1 LKKYYLWQR
10 FIKTN
15 MEPIKPDTQG
25 NSPQEERSKEN
36 RLLII
41 VIFILAIM
49 LLLLGWQYWKQKQT
63 TVIIQQ
69 IAAAKTDSV
78 TTDLINLQ
86 AQYATLKTSDQRI
99 QDEVNSKKDTITM
112 LLQQAEKY
120 KNDPYIIAK
129 LKQETET
136 LRKIMQ
142 SYVVTID
149 SLNTL
154 NKVLTSERNVAVE
167 SLKVEKNKTV
177 KLNMEKGQLQNMIHT
192 GSMLAAT
199 SIKIEGVHFRFG
211 KKEITTDKAKKAEK
225 IKVSFTITA
234 NRIAKA
240 GGKNIYIRVITPDG
254 KELSK
259 STDESSIFDFE
270 GTKGFY
276 DAMQN
281 IDYAN
286 QEVQLVMYCESA
298 SGFIPGTYIIKL
310 YADSGEMGEGTLIF
324 K

>member
-1 LKKYYLWQR
+1 MEANKPESQR
-10 FIKTN
+10 KIPT
-15 MEPIKPDTQG
+15 
-25 NSPQEERSKEN
+25 EEKNREN

-63 TVIIQQ
+63 TIIIQQ
-69 IAAAKTDSV
+69 TAVAKTDSV
-78 TTDLINLQ
+78 TSDLINLQ
-86 AQYATLKTSDQRI
+86 AQYASLKTSDTRI
-99 QDEVNSKKDTITM
+99 QTELNSKKDTITM

-120 KNDPYIIAK
+120 KNDPYIIAR
-129 LKQETET
+129 LKKETET

-154 NKVLTSERNVAVE
+154 NKQLTTERNVAVE

-177 KLNMEKGQLQNMIHT
+177 QLNVEKSKLQTMVQN
-192 GSMLAAT
+192 GSLLAAT
-199 SIKIEGVHFRFG
+199 DIKAEGVHYRFG
-211 KKEITTDKAKKAEK
+211 KTEITTEKAKKAEK

-240 GGKNIYIRVITPDG
+240 GNKNIFVRVLTPDG

-259 STDESSIFDFE
+259 TGDETSIFSFE
-270 GTKGFY
+270 STKGFY
-276 DAMQN
+276 DALQSV
-281 IDYAN
+281 DYTN
-286 QEVQLVMYCESA
+286 QDIQLVIYCESSA
-298 SGFIPGTYIIKL
+298 GFIPGNYIIKL
-310 YADSGEMGEGTLIF
+310 YADGGEMGETTLTF

>member
-1 LKKYYLWQR
+1 
-10 FIKTN
+10 
-15 MEPIKPDTQG
+15 MEENRPEIPG
-25 NSPQEERSKEN
+25 SPKEEKDREN

-41 VIFILAIM
+41 VIFILAVM

-69 IAAAKTDSV
+69 MAVAKTDSV
-78 TTDLINLQ
+78 TSDLINLQ
-86 AQYATLKTSDQRI
+86 AQYASLKTSDQKI
-99 QDEVNSKKDTITM
+99 QDALNSKKDTITM

-120 KNDPYIIAK
+120 KNDPYIIAR
-129 LKQETET
+129 LKKETET
-136 LRKIMQ
+136 LRSIMQ

-154 NKVLTSERNVAVE
+154 NKQLTSQRNIAVE
-167 SLKVEKNKTV
+167 SLKVEKGKTV
-177 KLNMEKGQLQNMIHT
+177 KLNVEKSQLQNMIQT
-192 GSMLAAT
+192 GSMLATT
-199 SIKIEGVHFRFG
+199 SIKIEGVHYRFG

-240 GGKNIYIRVITPDG
+240 GNKNIYIRVITPDG

-259 STDESSIFDFE
+259 TTDESSIFSFE

-276 DAMQN
+276 DATQS

-286 QEVQLVMYCESA
+286 QEVQLIMYCESPT
-298 SGFIPGTYIIKL
+298 GFIPGNYIIKL
-310 YADSGEMGEGTLIF
+310 YADGGEMGEGTLLF

>member
-1 LKKYYLWQR
+1 MEANKPESQR
-10 FIKTN
+10 KVPT
-15 MEPIKPDTQG
+15 
-25 NSPQEERSKEN
+25 EEKNREN

-63 TVIIQQ
+63 TIIIQQ
-69 IAAAKTDSV
+69 TAVAKTDSV
-78 TTDLINLQ
+78 TSDLINLQ
-86 AQYATLKTSDQRI
+86 AQYASLKTSDTRI
-99 QDEVNSKKDTITM
+99 QTELNSKKDTITM

-120 KNDPYIIAK
+120 KNDPYIIAR
-129 LKQETET
+129 LKKETET

-154 NKVLTSERNVAVE
+154 NKQLTTERNVAVE

-177 KLNMEKGQLQNMIHT
+177 QLNVEKSKLQTMVQN
-192 GSMLAAT
+192 GSLLAAT
-199 SIKIEGVHFRFG
+199 DIKAEGVHYRFG
-211 KKEITTDKAKKAEK
+211 KTEITTEKAKKAEK

-240 GGKNIYIRVITPDG
+240 GNKNIFVRVLTPDG

-259 STDESSIFDFE
+259 TGDETSIFSFE
-270 GTKGFY
+270 STKGFY
-276 DAMQN
+276 DALQSV
-281 IDYAN
+281 DYTN
-286 QEVQLVMYCESA
+286 QDIQLVIYCESSA
-298 SGFIPGTYIIKL
+298 GFIPGNYIIKL
-310 YADSGEMGEGTLIF
+310 YADGGEMGETTLTF

>member
-1 LKKYYLWQR
+1 
-10 FIKTN
+10 
-15 MEPIKPDTQG
+15 MEANKPETQG
-25 NSPQEERSKEN
+25 KTPPEEKNREN

-63 TVIIQQ
+63 TIIVQQ
-69 IAAAKTDSV
+69 VAVAKTDSI
-78 TTDLINLQ
+78 TSDLINLQ
-86 AQYATLKTSDQRI
+86 AQYASLKTSDSRI
-99 QDEVNSKKDTITM
+99 QSELNSKKDTITM

-120 KNDPYIIAK
+120 KNDPYIIAR
-129 LKQETET
+129 LKKETET

-142 SYVVTID
+142 GYVVTID

-154 NKVLTSERNVAVE
+154 NKQLTVERNVAVE

-177 KLNMEKGQLQNMIHT
+177 QLNVEKSKLQTMVQN
-192 GSMLAAT
+192 GSLLAAT
-199 SIKIEGVHFRFG
+199 DIKAEGVHYRFG
-211 KKEITTDKAKKAEK
+211 KKEITTEKAKKAEK
-225 IKVSFTITA
+225 IKVSFTVTA

-240 GGKNIYIRVITPDG
+240 GNKNVFIRVITPDG

-259 STDESSIFDFE
+259 TGDESSIFSFE

-276 DAMQN
+276 DATQA
-281 IDYAN
+281 IDYTN
-286 QEVQLVMYCESA
+286 QEIQLVVYCESPT
-298 SGFIPGTYIIKL
+298 GFIPGNYIIKL
-310 YADSGEMGEGTLIF
+310 YADGGEMGETTLIF

>member
-1 LKKYYLWQR
+1 MESNKP
-10 FIKTN
+10 N
-15 MEPIKPDTQG
+15 MQENEP
-25 NSPQEERSKEN
+25 EEKNREN

-63 TVIIQQ
+63 TIIIQQ
-69 IAAAKTDSV
+69 IATAKTDSV
-78 TTDLINLQ
+78 TSDLINLQ
-86 AQYATLKTSDQRI
+86 VQYSSLKTSDQRI
-99 QDEVNSKKDTITM
+99 QAELNNKRDTIAF
-112 LLQQAEKY
+112 LLQQAQKY
-120 KNDPYIIAK
+120 KNDPYIIAQ
-129 LKQETET
+129 LKKETET

-142 SYVVTID
+142 GYVVTID

-154 NKVLTSERNVAVE
+154 NKQLTSERNVAVE
-167 SLKVEKNKTV
+167 SLKVEKGKTV
-177 KLNMEKGQLQNMIHT
+177 KLNEERSQLQSMIQT

-199 SIKIEGVHFRFG
+199 SIKVEGVHYRFG
-211 KKEITTDKAKKAEK
+211 KKEVTTDKAKKAEK

-234 NRIAKA
+234 NRIAK
-240 GGKNIYIRVITPDG
+240 GGNRNIYIRVITPDG

-259 STDESSIFDFE
+259 TTDESSIFSFE

-276 DAMQN
+276 DAVQN

-286 QEVQLVMYCESA
+286 QEIELVMYCESPA
-298 SGFIPGTYIIKL
+298 GFMPGNYIVKL
-310 YADSGEMGEGTLIF
+310 YADGGEMGEATMIF